1 MTTNAFTSRVAVS
14 VDVEDWYHGPS
25 VMPAGDSGAALE
37 RFLGAHPDAGRG
49 YRYIDA
55 CLEMLK
61 RRGIT
66 ATFFWV
72 AEYARRH
79 PDLLRRVAAA
89 GHEIGCHGLTHTAK
103 LDPRSGRPLFTRAAF
118 AERTTQARKLLQDIC
133 GRAVIGYRAPN
144 AYVSGAMLDVLED
157 LGFRY
162 DSSVSV
168 NSLYNKTDS
177 SLAGVGTRPY
187 YPARGE
193 LARGKERRA
202 LIEFPW
208 PYLDLLGFKMQ
219 SAGGPFLRLFG
230 RTLILRG
237 LSQSLR
243 RGHTVFYFH
252 PIDICNEDFPFE
264 FSLKR
269 PFLWHC
275 KGDRVKRRIERVLDA
290 VRERAASF
298 ETLLNDPGCAA

>member
-1 MTTNAFTSRVAVS
+1 MTTNTSTSKVAVS

-25 VMPAGDSGAALE
+25 VMPPGDSGAALE
-37 RFLGAHPDAGRG
+37 RFLGGHPDAGRG
-49 YRYIDA
+49 YRYIAA
-55 CLEMLK
+55 CLELLA
-61 RRGIT
+61 RRRIT

-79 PDLLRRVAAA
+79 PDLLRRVASA

-103 LDPRSGRPLFTRAAF
+103 LDARTKRPHFTNAAF
-118 AERTTQARKLLQDIC
+118 VERTTQARAILQDLC
-133 GRAVIGYRAPN
+133 GHAVIGYRAPN
-144 AYVSGAMLDVLED
+144 AYVSGAMLDALED

-177 SLAGVGTRPY
+177 RLAGVTTRPY

-193 LARGKERRA
+193 LACGNSRRG
-202 LIEFPW
+202 LVEFPW
-208 PYLDLLGFKMQ
+208 PYFDLLGFKMQ
-219 SAGGPFLRLFG
+219 SAGGPFLRMFG
-230 RTLILRG
+230 STLIVRG
-237 LSQSLR
+237 ITQSLR

-252 PIDICNEDFPFE
+252 PIDICIEAFPFE

-269 PFLWHC
+269 PFLWHV
-275 KGDRVKRRIERVLDA
+275 KGDRVKYRIERVLDA
-290 VRERAASF
+290 VRDRAVSF
-298 ETLLNDPGCAA
+298 ESLLHDPECVR